1 MGIHA
6 KVWKE
11 EVFHL
16 DGSLKY
22 ECTWAILTEEG
33 AKLAKRSVTA
43 ADGTERI
50 RIGVHR
56 KLHSTGVVAWELYH
70 DDLGEV
76 ISSAKQKRADGS
88 PVHA

>member
-1 MGIHA
+1 MLTAQNQEHA
-6 KVWKE
+6 ILYKKVWRE
-11 EVFHL
+11 EELHP

-33 AKLAKRSVTA
+33 AKLARRSIIA

-76 ISSAKQKRADGS
+76 TA
-88 PVHA
+88 P